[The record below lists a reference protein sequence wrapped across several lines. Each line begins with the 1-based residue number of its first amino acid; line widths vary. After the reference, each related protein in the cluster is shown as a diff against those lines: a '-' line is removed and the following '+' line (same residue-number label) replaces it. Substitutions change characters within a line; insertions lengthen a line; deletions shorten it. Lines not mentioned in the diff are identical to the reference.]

1 MKKNVK
7 FILGAVL
14 VVVLLGGLYS
24 TNHRIDK
31 IEEKLKGKEEQKVE
45 VIQQVEVQKE
55 EVSNA
60 QVEYDT
66 VDDYI
71 ERIFPTDGN
80 YYVEESGTIQFYA
93 DPDCTIKIDSPRFI
107 SKEASYKSGY
117 TTKAGY
123 WTDYYALRMEG
134 NKICYCPANT
144 THPRLIKVN

>member
-1 MKKNVK
+1 MKNVK

-14 VVVLLGGLYS
+14 VVVLLGGLYG

-31 IEEKLKGKEEQKVE
+31 IEEKLKRKEEQKVE
-45 VIQQVEVQKE
+45 LIQQVEVQKE

-80 YYVEESGTIQFYA
+80 YYVEGTGTIQFYA
-93 DPDCTIKIDSPRFI
+93 DADCTIKIDSPTLV
-107 SKEASYKSGY
+107 SKEYDYRSWHK
-117 TTKAGY
+117 TKAGY
-123 WTDYYALRMEG
+123 ITEYYAFRMEG
-134 NKICYCPANT
+134 NKICYCPASI
-144 THPRLIKVN
+144 HPNLIKEK